1 MEKMTP
7 VKTEATSAVKKAFLR
22 LHGDSTLLSEVR
34 IIVPIR
40 PEEAA
45 AKTRHACPVWR
56 WFLDS

>member
-1 MEKMTP
+1 